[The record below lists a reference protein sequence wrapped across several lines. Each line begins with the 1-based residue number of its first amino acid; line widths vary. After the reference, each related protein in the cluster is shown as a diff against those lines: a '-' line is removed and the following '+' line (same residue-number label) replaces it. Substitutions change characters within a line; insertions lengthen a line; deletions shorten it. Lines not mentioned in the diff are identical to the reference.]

1 MPNENGCVQP
11 RRRMARRDS
20 IQAGLLSWLGLSVSA
35 SRSLSGDGLSPRL
48 ASAKSCIL
56 LWLDGG
62 PTHLETFDLKPD
74 APREI
79 RGPFSPIATSVPG
92 LHLSELLPQ
101 TALQA
106 RHLAVIRSMTSPLG
120 EHGLA
125 NQYLMTGYQPS
136 PVLEYPEFGS
146 VVARLRPGTGLL
158 PPFIAIPEGNAGS
171 SGFLDRTYQPFA
183 TGGDPSKVD
192 FQVRDLSLFAEVDES
207 RLHRRREF
215 VRAFDQARDP
225 SSEAFG
231 GRPGSDVAF
240 DQACRMLLSPEATQ
254 AFDLTRESDEVRA
267 RYGPRMFGQSCLL
280 ARRLVERGVPFV
292 TVTNAGWDTH
302 DNLVLPLKDG
312 FTGAKVGVGLIP
324 VFDTAY
330 SALISDLSERGLLH
344 ETLVIA
350 MGEFGRTPKLNSRG
364 GRDHW
369 PRVFSVALAG
379 AGIPGGQVIGASD
392 RIGESPTDD
401 PVTPSDLAA
410 SIYTLL
416 GIDPAHEFLTADG
429 RPVRVN
435 QGGRL
440 IRQLF

>member
-1 MPNENGCVQP
+1 MPNDDGCVLP

-35 SRSLSGDGLSPRL
+35 AQSLRADGLSPRV

-92 LHLSELLPQ
+92 LDLSELLPQ

-106 RHLAVIRSMTSPLG
+106 RHLALIRSMTSPLG

-136 PVLEYPEFGS
+136 PVLEYPEYGS

-158 PPFIAIPEGNAGS
+158 PPFIAIPEGNSGS
-171 SGFLDRTYQPFA
+171 SGFLDSAFQPFA

-192 FQVRDLSLFAEVDES
+192 FRVRDLSLFAEVDES
-207 RLHRRREF
+207 RLHRRRDF
-215 VRAFDQARDP
+215 VRAFDRARDP
-225 SSEAFG
+225 SSDTSG
-231 GRPGSDVAF
+231 GRLGSDVAF
-240 DQACRMLLSPEATQ
+240 EQACRMLLSPEATQ
-254 AFDLTRESDEVRA
+254 AFDLTREPDEVRA

-302 DNLVLPLKDG
+302 DSLVLPLKEG
-312 FTGAKVGVGLIP
+312 FAGAKVGVGLIP
-324 VFDTAY
+324 VFDAAF
-330 SALISDLSERGLLH
+330 SALISDLSERGLLE

-369 PRVFSVALAG
+369 PRVFSVVLAG
-379 AGIPGGQVIGASD
+379 AGISGGQVIGASD
-392 RIGESPTDD
+392 RIGESPAED

-416 GIDPAHEFLTADG
+416 GIDPAHEFVTADG
-429 RPVRVN
+429 RPIRVN

-440 IRQLF
+440 IRKLL